1 MPSLHRVLS
10 LLTHCVLKPC
20 VNRFAVSQQCYPLN
34 QCPLQSPFPVQ
45 SPVKSHQAITLIPS
59 LNSAPQQKTVK
70 NKRITEDIRRFIH
83 ILFIFTENVYYF
95 ALDIEDLFGI
105 GGSLWHFSLPPHKC
119 VYFIFCPLK
128 RLSVEYDKRTH

>member
-70 NKRITEDIRRFIH
+70 NKRKNVTKLKTSDASYTFFSFSQKMFI
-83 ILFIFTENVYYF
+83 IL
-95 ALDIEDLFGI
+95 
-105 GGSLWHFSLPPHKC
+105 LWTLRI
-119 VYFIFCPLK
+119 YL
-128 RLSVEYDKRTH
+128 E